1 MRPFVWITGRI
12 VSRMPPIVP
21 RQEIDRRIGAFQAA
35 LEADGLD
42 AALIVESSDL
52 YYLTGT
58 NQDAHLVV
66 PAAGEPVYLVRR
78 DLGRA
83 RDESPL
89 DQVEPLTSLRD
100 LGPAILEAA
109 GDITSLGLEF
119 DVLPVA
125 NYQRYARMLPGV
137 ELRDCMPALRPL
149 RAMKSEWEVGRIR
162 VAAEQIRVA
171 YAAAPRILH
180 AGMTDLELQIEI
192 EHVLRSHGHQG
203 PCRFRGMNGEMYF
216 GAVLAGPDA
225 AVPASSDTPFGGW
238 GLSPAIGRG
247 PRAGLITEGTAV
259 SVDLVGAADGYLAD
273 ATRTFSVGPLTEP
286 LARAL
291 EVCEQILAEVETLLV
306 PGTPWHVPY
315 TRGLEMATE
324 AGFGDGWMGAGAARV
339 SFIGHG
345 IGLEINEPPFLARG
359 LDQPLVAGNVIA
371 VEPKL
376 AFAGVGAVGVEN
388 SYLVRE
394 HGGPENLTPW

>member
-1 MRPFVWITGRI
+1 
-12 VSRMPPIVP
+12 MPPTVP
-21 RQEIDRRIGAFQAA
+21 RQEIERRIGAFQAA
-35 LEADGLD
+35 LGAADLD

-66 PAAGEPVYLVRR
+66 PATGEPVYLVRR

-89 DQVEPLTSLRD
+89 RRVEPLTSLRD
-100 LGPAILEAA
+100 LGPAIREVA
-109 GDITSLGLEF
+109 GDIKSLGLEF

-125 NYQRYARMLPGV
+125 SYLRYVRMLPGV
-137 ELRDCMPALRPL
+137 DLRDCMPALRPL
-149 RAMKSEWEVGRIR
+149 RAVKSEWEVGRIR
-162 VAAEQIRVA
+162 VAAEQVRIA
-171 YAAAPRILH
+171 HAAAPQLLR
-180 AGMTDLELQIEI
+180 AGMTDLELQIEM

-225 AVPASSDTPFGGW
+225 AVPATADTPFGGW
-238 GLSPAIGRG
+238 GLSPAVGRG

-273 ATRTFSVGPLTEP
+273 ATRTFGVGPLVEP
-286 LARAL
+286 LATAL
-291 EVCEQILAEVETLLV
+291 RVCEQILADVETLLV
-306 PGTPWHVPY
+306 PGTPWQVPY
-315 TRGLEMATE
+315 LRGRELATE
-324 AGFGDGWMGAGAARV
+324 AGFGDGWMGSGAARV

-359 LDQPLVAGNVIA
+359 LETPLRAGNVIA

-376 AFAGVGAVGVEN
+376 AFAGIGAVGVEN

-394 HGGPENLTPW
+394 QGGPENLTPW

>member
-1 MRPFVWITGRI
+1 
-12 VSRMPPIVP
+12 MPPTVP
-21 RQEIDRRIGAFQAA
+21 RQEIERRIGAFQTA
-35 LEADGLD
+35 LQADGLD

-66 PAAGEPVYLVRR
+66 PAAGESVYLVRR

-89 DQVEPLTSLRD
+89 HRVEPLTSLRD
-100 LGPAILEAA
+100 LGPAILDVA
-109 GDITSLGLEF
+109 GDIKTLGLEF

-125 NYQRYARMLPGV
+125 NYQRYVRALPGV

-149 RAMKSEWEVGRIR
+149 RARKSEWEVGRIR
-162 VAAEQIRVA
+162 AAAEQIRIA
-171 YAAAPRILH
+171 HAAAPQILH

-192 EHVLRSHGHQG
+192 EHLMRSHGHQG

-238 GLSPAIGRG
+238 GLSPAVGRG

-259 SVDLVGAADGYLAD
+259 SVDLVGATDGYLAD
-273 ATRTFSVGPLTEP
+273 ATRTFSIGPLPEP
-286 LARAL
+286 LATAL
-291 EVCEQILAEVETLLV
+291 RVCEQILAEVETLLV
-306 PGTPWHVPY
+306 PGTPWQVPY
-315 TRGLEMATE
+315 LRGLEMATE
-324 AGFGDGWMGAGAARV
+324 AGFGDGWMGSGAARV

-359 LDQPLVAGNVIA
+359 LDMPLEAGHVIA

-394 HGGPENLTPW
+394 QGGPENLTAW

>member
-1 MRPFVWITGRI
+1 
-12 VSRMPPIVP
+12 MPPTVP
-21 RQEIDRRIGAFQAA
+21 RQEIDRRVGAFQAA
-35 LEADGLD
+35 LVAEGLD

-66 PAAGEPVYLVRR
+66 PASGQPVYLVRR
-78 DLGRA
+78 DLDRA

-89 DQVEPLTSLRD
+89 ERVEPLTSLRE
-100 LGPAILEAA
+100 LGPAIREAA
-109 GDITSLGLEF
+109 GDIKSLGLEF

-125 NYQRYARMLPGV
+125 NYRRYARALEGV

-149 RAMKSEWEVGRIR
+149 RAVKSAWEVDRIR
-162 VAAEQIRVA
+162 AAAEQIRYA
-171 YAAAPRILH
+171 YAAVPGVLRVGL
-180 AGMTDLELQIEI
+180 TDLELQIEM

-238 GLSPAIGRG
+238 GLTPAIGRG
-247 PRAGLITEGTAV
+247 PRGATITEGTAV
-259 SVDLVGAADGYLAD
+259 SVDLVGATDGYLAD
-273 ATRTFSVGPLTEP
+273 ATRTFSVGPLVEP
-286 LARAL
+286 LASAL
-291 EVCEQILAEVETLLV
+291 RVCERILADVEGLLV
-306 PGTPWHVPY
+306 PGTPWQAPY
-315 TRGLEMATE
+315 LRGLELATE
-324 AGFGDGWMGAGAARV
+324 AGFGDGWMGSV
-339 SFIGHG
+339 TFIGHG

-359 LDQPLVAGNVIA
+359 LDSPLEAGNVIA

-376 AFAGVGAVGVEN
+376 VFPGLGAVGVEN
-388 SYLVRE
+388 SYLVRA
-394 HGGPENLTPW
+394 GDAPANLTPW

>member
-1 MRPFVWITGRI
+1 
-12 VSRMPPIVP
+12 MPPTVP
-21 RQEIDRRIGAFQAA
+21 RQEIETRIGAFQAA
-35 LEADGLD
+35 LQADGLD

-89 DQVEPLTSLRD
+89 QRVEPLTSLRD
-100 LGPAILEAA
+100 LGPAILEVA
-109 GDITSLGLEF
+109 GDIKTLGLEF

-125 NYQRYARMLPGV
+125 NYQRYVRALPGV
-137 ELRDCMPALRPL
+137 EFRDCMPALRPL
-149 RAMKSEWEVGRIR
+149 RARKSEWEVGRIR
-162 VAAEQIRVA
+162 AAAEQIRIA
-171 YAAAPRILH
+171 HAAAPQILH

-192 EHVLRSHGHQG
+192 EHLMRSHGHQG

-238 GLSPAIGRG
+238 GLSPAVGRG

-259 SVDLVGAADGYLAD
+259 SVDLVGATDGYLAD
-273 ATRTFSVGPLTEP
+273 ATRTFSVGALAEP
-286 LARAL
+286 LASAL
-291 EVCEQILAEVETLLV
+291 RVCEQILAEVETLLV
-306 PGTPWHVPY
+306 PGTPWQVPY
-315 TRGLEMATE
+315 LRGLEMATE
-324 AGFGDGWMGAGAARV
+324 AGFGDGWMGSGAARV

-359 LDQPLVAGNVIA
+359 LDLPLEAGHVIA

-394 HGGPENLTPW
+394 QGGPENLTPW